1 MKKSTRIL
9 LLAALLGTTGLSAQN
24 PALDRMRQH
33 IRVLSAD
40 SLEGR
45 EAGTEAERK
54 AASYL
59 EAQMRANG
67 LQPGFGAAYLQPFE
81 FFNRREVKDDSYLEI
96 DGKTYAVHTDFLPLA
111 ESMSADFG
119 ADLVSVGYGIDG
131 NGRNDY
137 KGKNLE
143 NKLVIVE
150 RGSPTPDNPHSG
162 FEDYSTIS
170 AKLEAAKRHG
180 ALGVVFVD
188 PAGQALEPLQ
198 PNYSRKS
205 GNQDL
210 IAVYFPGVKASQLD
224 GKPVV
229 GYVHL
234 EDDYRTG
241 HNVLGYLDNKAAY
254 TVVIGAHFDHLGY
267 GDEGSLHR
275 GERAIHN
282 GADDNASGTA
292 LMLELGKSLQA
303 PQFSKYNYLFVG
315 FSGEEKGLLGSN
327 FYTKNPSL
335 DLDKVACMINFDM
348 VGRLNPENNT
358 CGVNGV
364 GTSPAWNT
372 ALAKVEVPDFKIK
385 TSESGV
391 GPSDQTS
398 FYLKNIPAIHYFSG
412 SHGDYHKPS
421 DDEPLINYDG
431 VDKIYRHVS
440 ALIAELAAQGEKLAF
455 TATKQDEN
463 GDVPRWKVTLG
474 VVPDYMYDGAGMRI
488 DGVTE
493 GKPASKA
500 GLQTGDVVVEMGG
513 MPVADMM
520 SYMRALSKFERGQ
533 TVKVV
538 VLRDGKKKSKKV
550 SF

>member
-1 MKKSTRIL
+1 MKNIAFL
-9 LLAALLGTTGLSAQN
+9 LLAGLLSTTSLVAQN

-45 EAGTEAERK
+45 EAGTEAELK
-54 AASYL
+54 AAAYL

-67 LQPGFGAAYLQPFE
+67 LKPAFEGAYLQPFE
-81 FFNRREVKDDSYLEI
+81 FFNGRVVKDDSYLEI
-96 DGKTYAVHTDFLPLA
+96 DGKTFKGNVDFIVLA
-111 ESMSADFG
+111 ECMSADFG
-119 ADLVSVGYGIDG
+119 STFVDVGYGIDG

-137 KGKNLE
+137 KGRNME
-143 NKLVIVE
+143 NKFAVVE
-150 RGSPTPDNPHSG
+150 RGSPEPDNPHSG
-162 FEDYSTIS
+162 FAEYSTLT
-170 AKLEAAKRHG
+170 AKLEAAKRNG

-188 PAGQALEPLQ
+188 PAGQPIEPVQ
-198 PNYSRKS
+198 PNYSRKTN
-205 GNQDL
+205 NQDL
-210 IAVYFPGVKASQLD
+210 IAVYWPNMKASQLD
-224 GKPVV
+224 GKSVI
-229 GYVHL
+229 GWMDI
-234 EDDYRTG
+234 EEDYRTG
-241 HNVLGYLDNKAAY
+241 HNVLGSIDNQAPY

-292 LMLELGKSLQA
+292 LMLELGKTLQA
-303 PQFSKYNYLFVG
+303 PQYAKYNYLFIG

-358 CGVNGV
+358 CGINGV

-372 ALAKVEVPDFKIK
+372 ALAKVSVADFKIK

-398 FYLKNIPAIHYFSG
+398 FYLKDIPAIHYFSG
-412 SHGDYHKPS
+412 SHSDYHKPS

-440 ALIAELAAQGEKLAF
+440 ALIGELASSGEKLAF
-455 TATKQDEN
+455 TSTKQEEN
-463 GDVPRWKVTLG
+463 SDVPRWKVTLG
-474 VVPDYMYDGAGMRI
+474 VVPDYMFDGAGMRI
-488 DGVTE
+488 DGVTD
-493 GKPASKA
+493 GKPAAKA
-500 GLQTGDVVVEMGG
+500 GLMTGDVVVEMGG

-520 SYMRALSKFERGQ
+520 SYMRALSKFEKGQ

-538 VLRDGKKKSKKV
+538 VLRGGKKKSKKV
-550 SF
+550 TF